1 MMFPI
6 MLDLDRVAVALVGN
20 GAPAAR
26 RLAQFDEAAPRRLT
40 VFADAPSPELATAA
54 GTRLVR
60 RLPDEQDLAVAD
72 VVLIVDLPRERAEP
86 VAALGRRLGRLVNVE
101 DVIPLCDFHMPSMV
115 RRGDLLLAVST
126 AGRSPAL
133 ARRLRRHLEREFGPE
148 WAGRLDELASE
159 RARWRA
165 EGADMATVA
174 KRSEELIDR
183 RGWLP

>member
-20 GAPAAR
+20 GAAAAR
-26 RLAQFDEAAPRRLT
+26 RLTQLDEAAAQNVT
-40 VFADAPSPELATAA
+40 VYADDPAPALAAAA
-54 GTRLVR
+54 GGRLAR
-60 RLPDEQDLAVAD
+60 RLPAAEDLARAD

-86 VAALGRRLGRLVNVE
+86 VAALARRLGKLVNVE
-101 DVIPLCDFHMPSMV
+101 DVIPLCDFQMPSMV
-115 RRGDLLLAVST
+115 RRGDLLLAIST
-126 AGRSPAL
+126 GGRSPSL

-148 WAGRLDELASE
+148 WAARLDELAEE

-183 RGWLP
+183 RGWLS